1 MIHESFFCDCYS
13 LCIII
18 YQEEIILTD
27 KDFRIE
33 KDSMGELKVPS
44 ERKWGSQTQRAV
56 ENFQISR
63 HKMPAEFIKSLAL
76 LKWSLASAN
85 SELGLLSPEKA
96 EAIKNSALKISNG
109 DFADEFPVDVFQ
121 TGSGTSTNMNMNEV
135 IAHLSSNAEID
146 IHPND
151 DVNFGQSSNDVIPSS
166 INISAAIYLDKYLL
180 KAATHLEKTINT
192 KADELRSV
200 VKTGRTH
207 LMDAMPITMAQE
219 MGAWSSQ
226 IKDVIAQYEFAS
238 EKIQQLAIG
247 GTAVGTGINAHPDL
261 SVKVCDLLNSET
273 GLNFRSA
280 DNFFQAISAQDSSL
294 LVSATN
300 RSLAVAL
307 TKISN
312 DLRWMNSGPIGGL
325 SEITLPALQPG
336 SSIMPGKVN
345 PVIPESVSMAASQVF
360 GFDTTINYAAQSGN
374 FQLNVML
381 PLIAYNL
388 IESMTLLTNACLSLA
403 DKAIQ
408 GFEVN
413 LDNVNAVLN
422 NNPILATAL
431 NSTIGYETGAKIVKK
446 AYKEKRTI
454 IDVASELTDLDEETL
469 RDILDPLK
477 LTQNKQ

>member
-1 MIHESFFCDCYS
+1 
-13 LCIII
+13 
-18 YQEEIILTD
+18 
-27 KDFRIE
+27 
-33 KDSMGELKVPS
+33 
-44 ERKWGSQTQRAV
+44 
-56 ENFQISR
+56 
-63 HKMPAEFIKSLAL
+63 
-76 LKWSLASAN
+76 
-85 SELGLLSPEKA
+85 
-96 EAIKNSALKISNG
+96 
-109 DFADEFPVDVFQ
+109 
-121 TGSGTSTNMNMNEV
+121 
-135 IAHLSSNAEID
+135 
-146 IHPND
+146 
-151 DVNFGQSSNDVIPSS
+151 
-166 INISAAIYLDKYLL
+166 
-180 KAATHLEKTINT
+180 
-192 KADELRSV
+192 
-200 VKTGRTH
+200 
-207 LMDAMPITMAQE
+207 MPITMAQE

-226 IKDVIAQYEFAS
+226 IKDVIAQYQFAS

-261 SVKVCDLLNSET
+261 SVKVCDLLNRET

-360 GFDTTINYAAQSGN
+360 GFDTTINHAAQSGN

-408 GFEVN
+408 RFEVN
-413 LDNVNAVLN
+413 IDNVNAVLS

-446 AYKEKRTI
+446 AYQEKRTI

>member
-63 HKMPAEFIKSLAL
+63 HKMPAEFIQSLAL

-85 SELGLLSPEKA
+85 SELGLLSSEKA

-146 IHPND
+146 VHPND

-226 IKDVIAQYEFAS
+226 IKDVIAQYQFAS

-261 SVKVCDLLNSET
+261 SVKVCDLLNRET

-360 GFDTTINYAAQSGN
+360 GFDTT
-374 FQLNVML
+374 M
-381 PLIAYNL
+381 
-388 IESMTLLTNACLSLA
+388 SMTLLTNACLSLA

-413 LDNVNAVLN
+413 LDNVNAVLS

-431 NSTIGYETGAKIVKK
+431 NSTIGYEAGAKIVKK
-446 AYKEKRTI
+446 AYQEKRTI